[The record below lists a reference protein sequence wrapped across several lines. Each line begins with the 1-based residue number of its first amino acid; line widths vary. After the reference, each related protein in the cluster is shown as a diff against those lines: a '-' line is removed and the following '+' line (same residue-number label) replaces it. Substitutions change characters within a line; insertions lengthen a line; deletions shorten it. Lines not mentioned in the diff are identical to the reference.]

1 MPNIFIN
8 QPLYYAEEL
17 KLLCAYKFNMKWIGS
32 PLVECEIL
40 LPILHKVDYL
50 Q

>member
-32 PLVECEIL
+32 PLVDL
-40 LPILHKVDYL
+40 LVDFIAHTT
-50 Q
+50 